1 MLNVFGEQMKQGRAG
16 KFHFIRFNPDAYSED
31 GVVQKTLLKDRL
43 TALLHSIEQEPQR
56 QYSVTYLFYTRTGCP
71 LPDVCLDPEFPGSL
85 RAIVNY

>member
-16 KFHFIRFNPDAYSED
+16 KFQFIRFNLDAYSED

-43 TALLHSIEQEPQR
+43 TALLQSIEREPQQ
-56 QYSVTYLFYTRTGCP
+56 QYSITYLFYTRTDCP

-85 RAIVNY
+85 RAIVN